1 MSSTRIDER
10 EECRT
15 EPTDAPAGALDAV
28 DGLTRSL
35 RRLRAAHLDE
45 IHAAIGSKVWVRAGY
60 RSPTDWLMVT
70 SREAHGQCRL
80 TVHLAER
87 IQHMPHVKTAF
98 ASGDLAES
106 ALRAL
111 ADTWTDTNA
120 AAFARDEQMLLGWAL
135 RLPHRDLRM
144 LLDTWKR
151 HTDTDTETAA
161 DQERFEARSL
171 TITKQAD
178 GTGRLEGVL
187 DPEGLALVSASIRA
201 LAGRIDNDQR
211 TLAQR
216 RADALVSMARITL
229 DHLPP
234 IPGRKRSRPK
244 VIATIAYLDLL
255 TGNAGGT
262 LDTNHCRTV
271 VSTETIRRLAC
282 DAGIHRLVHAPDG
295 TILDYGRQ
303 TRAVSDGMFDLL
315 TIRDHG
321 CRLDG
326 CTAPPSACDA
336 HHAIHWLDLG
346 ETELDNLILA
356 CWYHHHL
363 VHEQHWRIVPLGAG
377 HFILIDPHGKT
388 HELRPP
394 MIGLALPAR

>member
-1 MSSTRIDER
+1 MSSTGIDER
-10 EECRT
+10 EGCRNAS
-15 EPTDAPAGALDAV
+15 TDLPVDAV
-28 DGLTRSL
+28 DGSTRSL
-35 RRLRAAHLDE
+35 RRLRAAQLDE
-45 IHAAIGSKVWVRAGY
+45 IHAAVDTRDWARAGY
-60 RSPTDWLMVT
+60 RSPSDWLVVT
-70 SREAHGQCRL
+70 SREAYGQCRL
-80 TVHLAER
+80 SVHLAER

-98 ASGDLAES
+98 ATGDLAES
-106 ALRAL
+106 ALRLL
-111 ADTWTDTNA
+111 ADTWTETNA

-135 RLPHRDLRM
+135 RLPHSDLRM

-151 HTDTDTETAA
+151 HTDTEHET
-161 DQERFEARSL
+161 DRDEQRFQARSL
-171 TITKQAD
+171 TISRQRD
-178 GTGRLEGVL
+178 GTGRIEGVL
-187 DPEGLALVSASIRA
+187 DPEGLALVRASIRA
-201 LAGRIDNDQR
+201 LAGRTDDETR

-255 TGNAGGT
+255 TGDGGGS
-262 LDTNHCRTV
+262 LDTNHGRTV
-271 VSTETIRRLAC
+271 VSSETIRRLAC
-282 DAGIHRLVHAPDG
+282 DAGIHRLIHGPDG
-295 TILDYGRQ
+295 TIIDYGRQ
-303 TRAVSDGMFDLL
+303 TRAVSDSMFDLL

-326 CTAPPSACDA
+326 CTTPPSACDA

-356 CWYHHHL
+356 CWYHHHHL
-363 VHEQHWRIVPLGAG
+363 LHEQHWRIVPLGAG

-388 HELRPP
+388 HRLRPP
-394 MIGLALPAR
+394 MIGLALPTG

>member
-1 MSSTRIDER
+1 MSSTGIDER

-15 EPTDAPAGALDAV
+15 EPSYVPVDAV
-28 DGLTRSL
+28 DALTRSL
-35 RRLRAAHLDE
+35 RRLRSVQLDE
-45 IHAAIGSKVWVRAGY
+45 VHTAVEAKGWVRAGY
-60 RSPTDWLMVT
+60 RSPTDWLVVT
-70 SREAHGQCRL
+70 SREAYGQCRL
-80 TVHLAER
+80 LVHLAER
-87 IQHMPHVKTAF
+87 IQHMPAVKAAF
-98 ASGDLAES
+98 AGGDLAES
-106 ALRAL
+106 ALRLL

-120 AAFARDEQMLLGWAL
+120 AAFARDETMLLEWAL
-135 RLPHRDLRM
+135 RLPHHDLRM

-151 HTDTDTETAA
+151 HSDTETETSG
-161 DQERFEARSL
+161 DEQRFQARSL
-171 TITKQAD
+171 TISRQRD

-187 DPEGLALVSASIRA
+187 DPEGLALVRASIRA
-201 LAGRIDNDQR
+201 LAGRTDGDDR
-211 TLAQR
+211 SLAPR

-229 DHLPP
+229 ENLAP

-255 TGNAGGT
+255 TGNGGGS
-262 LDTNHCRTV
+262 LDTNHGRSV
-271 VSTETIRRLAC
+271 VSSEAIRRLAC
-282 DAGIHRLVHAPDG
+282 DAGIHRLIHGPDG
-295 TILDYGRQ
+295 AIIDYGRQ
-303 TRAVSDGMFDLL
+303 TRSVSDSMFDLL

-336 HHAIHWLDLG
+336 HHAVPWLELG

-377 HFILIDPHGKT
+377 HFRLIDPHGKT

-394 MIGLALPAR
+394 MIGLALPAN

>member
-1 MSSTRIDER
+1 MSSTGIDER

-15 EPTDAPAGALDAV
+15 ASIHVPVDAV

-35 RRLRAAHLDE
+35 RRLRAAQLDE
-45 IHAAIGSKVWVRAGY
+45 IHAAIEAKGWVRAGY

-70 SREAHGQCRL
+70 SHEAYGQCRL
-80 TVHLAER
+80 LVHLAER
-87 IQHMPHVKTAF
+87 IQHMPQVKTAF
-98 ASGDLAES
+98 ATGDLAES
-106 ALRAL
+106 ALRLL
-111 ADTWTDTNA
+111 ADTWSDTNA
-120 AAFARDEQMLLGWAL
+120 AAFARDEQMLLRWAL
-135 RLPHRDLRM
+135 RLPHHDLRM

-151 HTDTDTETAA
+151 HSDTETETAG
-161 DQERFEARSL
+161 DQDKFESRSL
-171 TITKQAD
+171 TIGERPD

-187 DPEGLALVSASIRA
+187 DPEGLALVRASIRA
-201 LAGRIDNDQR
+201 LAGRTDRDDR
-211 TLAQR
+211 SLAQR

-229 DHLPP
+229 DNLQPT
-234 IPGRKRSRPK
+234 PGRKRSRPK

-255 TGNAGGT
+255 TGNAGGS
-262 LDTNHCRTV
+262 LDTNHGRTV
-271 VSTETIRRLAC
+271 VSSETIRRLAC
-282 DAGIHRLVHAPDG
+282 DAGIHRLVHGPDG

-303 TRAVSDGMFDLL
+303 TRAVSDSMFDLL
-315 TIRDHG
+315 VIRDHG

-336 HHAIHWLDLG
+336 HHAKHWLDLG

-377 HFILIDPHGKT
+377 HFTLIDPHGASRQ
-388 HELRPP
+388 LRPP
-394 MIGLALPAR
+394 MIGLALPAN